1 MTNSS
6 KHIAD
11 VINFLNNEVEYAML
25 RNYEGLPHNNASRD
39 IDIII
44 TAKEFRKHKTQII
57 EVLTKED
64 WKLFS
69 YLNNGR
75 LITFVCTKFFGTELG
90 IVQWDFFINTSV
102 HGIELASA
110 KEMLAS
116 REFNGSVYHVSK
128 DYEFLD
134 KYLYNRAVGAEYPN
148 KYIATREAIRK
159 SEVVKAK
166 LKQVF
171 GFDDMDVIDKEN
183 GKALL
188 VRAFASNFKKNPF
201 VAIWSVIASILI
213 YIRDFIFSSTAPRFC
228 FTGADGAGKTTV
240 INLIQ
245 EKLAPVYGK
254 ATMYFHFRPLLIPN
268 MGEAAHSAGLKKE
281 VDREY
286 DKPHRSSNKGLLSSI
301 VRLTYYSLDYILG
314 FWVKVKP
321 HCKVTRVVIFDRYFN
336 DVIVDS
342 RRSAIHLNPKFLYY
356 WGKLFIPKM
365 NYNFLVTADVDI
377 IRGRKQELDRE
388 GIERIN
394 SRMEYLAT
402 KKDYYLIYNNG
413 TAEEGAVEI
422 LKVLITRQD
431 RRIKASLMHNSQCT
445 IHN

>member
-11 VINFLNNEVEYAML
+11 ALDFLNKEVEYAML
-25 RNYEGLPHNNASRD
+25 RNYEGLPYDNASRD

-44 TAKEFRKHKTQII
+44 TDKEFKKHKAQII
-57 EVLTKED
+57 EVLTKDD

-75 LITFVCTKFFGTELG
+75 LITFVCTKLFGTELG

-102 HGIELASA
+102 HGVELASA
-110 KEMLAS
+110 KEMIAS
-116 REFNGSVYHVSK
+116 REFNGVVYHVSK

-134 KYLYNRAVGAEYPN
+134 KYLYNRAVGAEYPK
-148 KYIATREAIRK
+148 KYIATREAIAK
-159 SEVVKAK
+159 SEVIKAK

-171 GFDDMDVIDKEN
+171 GYDDMDVIDKMS
-183 GKALL
+183 GKTLL
-188 VRAFASNFKKNPF
+188 MRGLISNFKNNP
-201 VAIWSVIASILI
+201 VLAVWSVIASIFI
-213 YIRDFIFSSTAPRFC
+213 YLRDFICSSTAPRFC

-268 MGEAAHSAGLKKE
+268 MGEAAHNAGLKKE

-286 DKPHRSSNKGLLSSI
+286 DKPHRGTNKGFISSM
-301 VRLTYYSLDYILG
+301 VRLKYYSLDYILG

-321 HCKVTRVVIFDRYFN
+321 HCKITRVVIFDRYFN

-377 IRGRKQELDRE
+377 IRGRKQELDRK

-394 SRMEYLAT
+394 SRIQYLAT
-402 KKDYYLIYNNG
+402 RKNYYLIYNNG
-413 TAEEGAVEI
+413 TAEEGACEI
-422 LKVLITRQD
+422 LKILIDKQNH
-431 RRIKASLMHNSQCT
+431 RISKKLS
-445 IHN
+445 